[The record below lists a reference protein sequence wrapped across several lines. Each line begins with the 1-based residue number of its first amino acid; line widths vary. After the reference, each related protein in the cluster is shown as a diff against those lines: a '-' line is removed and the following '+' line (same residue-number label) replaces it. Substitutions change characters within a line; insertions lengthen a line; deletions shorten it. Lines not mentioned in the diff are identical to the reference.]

1 MDFFA
6 TALAIVVAYGSL
18 IVVAWGFIDAY
29 GYSKEDFKVVNRM
42 PRLIWLMILLVGF
55 GLLVFGIGGSVI
67 REPLSLAGLTW
78 LAVMVATGVYFY
90 DQRPKLRSVRAG
102 RLNT

>member
-6 TALAIVVAYGSL
+6 TALSIVVAYGSL
-18 IVVAWGFIDAY
+18 IVVAWGFVDAY

-55 GLLVFGIGGSVI
+55 ALLVFGIGGSVI
-67 REPLSLAGLTW
+67 REPLSLGGLTW
-78 LAVMVATGVYFY
+78 LAVMIATGVYFY
-90 DQRPKLRSVRAG
+90 DQRPKLRGVRAG